1 MEGDGGGAGHV
12 ADVDVG
18 RRRWMVE
25 RVEGGGEGAG
35 HGGEGG
41 LVIAFWGGKEER

>member
-12 ADVDVG
+12 TDVDVG
-18 RRRWMVE
+18 RGSWMVE

-41 LVIAFWGGKEER
+41 LVIAFWEGKEER